1 MRLKSV
7 FISQYKNLRNFS
19 LDFDGASFID
29 VFVGKNGSGKSNL
42 FEALI
47 EIFRHLVEF
56 GGSENPIG
64 FDYRIRYEIGGNET
78 SIAWENENLT
88 INGRTR
94 KTLGSTPLPDN
105 ILVYYSGHN
114 DTVKQLIDR
123 YETVFRRRIKGA
135 DLTESRRFY
144 GIGQDYKSLL
154 LAMLLMQPEGN
165 TAREYV
171 RQKLGIERLGL
182 PIPGT
187 NALTEPVVR
196 LTLLRPTYALGK
208 SEFNIEANDESDRYW
223 KTAGITK
230 DFLNILTLCVE
241 STPGNLTVN
250 QGYFPADGT
259 DYYVLY
265 LSLRKLQAQFQNL
278 RPQNVF
284 RMFDN
289 LKTLGMLAEISIP
302 LRLVDGSDGDIG
314 FFSDGQFQSVY
325 IYAIAELFK
334 DRNCLTLLDEPDA
347 FLHPEWQFEFLKQ
360 VFEISEA
367 ATAKNHV
374 LLSSH
379 SAVTLIPHE
388 RTKIKFF
395 DISANLVNCYELPKR
410 VAIQK
415 LSANLI
421 KYSEQEQLL
430 SIINAIQIEKKP
442 VLFTEGSTDPLII
455 KEAWARL
462 CAEDMPFIPFYAFSC
477 TYIKQLL
484 TDNRIHQEMGGL
496 PVFAL
501 FDFDEAYNQWN
512 GLNGTVLQDDPFQG
526 KIKKWQE
533 GESYAFMLPIPNN
546 ARIRAQSVHPA
557 TGQTFGG
564 SSCCAIEHLFYGA
577 AGAAAYFVDEPCAG
591 GSRIVFKSDGDK
603 TAFAKEVVP
612 TLPDVCFQPLK
623 PMFEFIAG
631 KCVELTPVAAAP
643 RRRRGR

>member
-19 LDFDGASFID
+19 LDFDGTSFID

-56 GGSENPIG
+56 VGSDNTIG
-64 FDYRIRYEIGGNET
+64 FDYRIAYEIEGKEVRFEWRSGRLAISFDGKARRNM
-78 SIAWENENLT
+78 
-88 INGRTR
+88 NGV
-94 KTLGSTPLPDN
+94 PLPDN
-105 ILVYYSGHN
+105 LLIYYSGHN
-114 DTVKQLIDR
+114 NTVDNLIAH
-123 YETVFRRRIKGA
+123 YANEFRERLKNAGPGENRWF
-135 DLTESRRFY
+135 L
-144 GIGQDYKSLL
+144 GIGPEYKSLL
-154 LAMLLMQPEGN
+154 LTMLLLQHEDNP
-165 TAREYV
+165 ARKYIVE
-171 RQKLGIERLGL
+171 KLGIERLGI
-182 PIPGT
+182 PIPGGDQ
-187 NALTEPVVR
+187 LTEPVIR
-196 LTLLRPTYALGK
+196 ITLGRPEYARDK
-208 SEFNIEANDESDRYW
+208 KQFDIEQNDETDRYW
-223 KTAGITK
+223 RAEGVVKQ
-230 DFLNILTLCVE
+230 FLDGLTRCEVRLSE
-241 STPGNLTVN
+241 RFTISE
-250 QGYFPADGT
+250 GYFASDER
-259 DYYVLY
+259 YVLH
-265 LSLRKLQAQFQNL
+265 LSLDRLQT
-278 RPQNVF
+278 VF
-284 RMFDN
+284 GERGALWLFRQFDN
-289 LKTLGMLAEISIP
+289 LKTLGMLAEISVP
-302 LRLVDGSDGDIG
+302 LRMKGGAEGNVQ
-314 FFSDGQFQSVY
+314 FFSDGQFQTVY
-325 IYAIAELFK
+325 IYAIVELFK
-334 DRNCLTLLDEPDA
+334 DSNCLMLLDEPDA

-360 VFEISEA
+360 IFEISDIEV
-367 ATAKNHV
+367 KRNHL

-379 SAVTLIPHE
+379 SAVTLIPHD
-388 RTKIKFF
+388 RSKIKFF
-395 DISANLVNCYELPKR
+395 DIRDNVVNCYELPKR

-462 CAEDMPFIPFYAFSC
+462 YTEEMPFIPFYAFSC

-496 PVFAL
+496 PIFAL

-512 GLNGTVLQDDPFQG
+512 GLNGTVLQEDPFQG
-526 KIKKWQE
+526 KIKRWQE
-533 GESYAFMLPIPNN
+533 GESYAFMLPIPDN
-546 ARIRAQSVHPA
+546 ARIRAQSVHPT

-612 TLPDVCFQPLK
+612 TLPDACFQPLR

-631 KCVELTPVAAAP
+631 KCRALAPVAAAP